1 MTAASASTTRRA
13 TAWDLFV
20 LNACWIG
27 LAFMWNSLHGILLP
41 AVLLHYVPDE
51 RKNTILGLLTG
62 AGLVIAMIVQPVSG
76 AISDRWAS
84 RWGRRRPLIVIGVLF
99 DFVFLTILAL
109 AGGVPALALGY
120 LGLQISSNLAHG
132 PMQGLLPDRVPPGEL
147 GRGSALKNS
156 FDIAGMIV
164 ALLFMGRL
172 FSPEAT
178 RLDGSAGLVIAVL
191 AVSTGITVLWAR
203 EESSLHPVRAESPGP
218 AGRGGL
224 PKGLDVGESL
234 REMARIDWRKNTSFA
249 WLVGV
254 RLVFFLGVYGVQA
267 FAQYYV
273 RDVLRVENFVQTTGD
288 LLAAIVLGILAFSFI
303 SGFLSDRVGPKPL
316 HVAAAVLAAVGSVL
330 MLMARTPTTALIFG
344 GVLGAGVGVFLT
356 ANWALLNQLAPQ
368 AEAGKFMG
376 LTNLATAGGGALA
389 RLFGP
394 AIDGL
399 NLLQPG
405 ANLGY
410 SFLFISSA
418 VFAVLSAF
426 ILRKVTTP
434 QTNS

>member
-1 MTAASASTTRRA
+1 MHLASASSTRRA
-13 TAWDLFV
+13 SAWDLFA
-20 LNACWIG
+20 LNVCWIG
-27 LAFMWNSLHGILLP
+27 LAFMWNSLHNILLP

-62 AGLVIAMIVQPVSG
+62 AGLVIAMVVQPVSG

-84 RWGRRRPLIVIGVLF
+84 RWGRRRPLIVIGLLF
-99 DFVFLTILAL
+99 DFVFLGILAF
-109 AGGVPALALGY
+109 AGGIPALAIGY

-132 PMQGLLPDRVPPGEL
+132 PMQGLLPDRVPPDEL

-156 FDIAGMIV
+156 FDIGGMIV

-178 RLDGSAGLVIAVL
+178 RLGGSAGIVIAVM
-191 AVSTGITVLWAR
+191 AVSTGITVWWAR
-203 EESSLHPVRAESPGP
+203 EESSLH
-218 AGRGGL
+218 L
-224 PKGLDVGESL
+224 PKGRSVGESL
-234 REMARIDWRKNTSFA
+234 KEMARIDWRKNASFA
-249 WLVGV
+249 WLVVV
-254 RLVFFLGVYGVQA
+254 RLVFFLGVYGIQA

-273 RDVLRVENFVQTTGD
+273 RDVLKAENFVQVTGD
-288 LLAAIVLGILAFSFI
+288 LLAAIVFGILAFSFI

-316 HVAAAVLAAVGSVL
+316 HVAAALLAAVGSVL

-356 ANWALLNQLAPQ
+356 ANWALLNQLAPPE
-368 AEAGKFMG
+368 EAGKFMG

-418 VFAVLSAF
+418 VFAVISAL
-426 ILRKVTTP
+426 ILRRVVAP
-434 QTNS
+434 QKKGETSVQSV

>member
-1 MTAASASTTRRA
+1 
-13 TAWDLFV
+13 
-20 LNACWIG
+20 
-27 LAFMWNSLHGILLP
+27 
-41 AVLLHYVPDE
+41 
-51 RKNTILGLLTG
+51 
-62 AGLVIAMIVQPVSG
+62 VIAMVVQPVSG

-84 RWGRRRPLIVIGVLF
+84 RWGRRRPLIVIGLLF
-99 DFVFLTILAL
+99 DFVFLGILAF
-109 AGGVPALALGY
+109 AGGIPALAIGY

-132 PMQGLLPDRVPPGEL
+132 PMQGLLPDRVPPDEL

-156 FDIAGMIV
+156 FDIGGMIV

-178 RLDGSAGLVIAVL
+178 RLGGSAGIVIAVM
-191 AVSTGITVLWAR
+191 AVSTGITVWWAR
-203 EESSLHPVRAESPGP
+203 EESSLH
-218 AGRGGL
+218 L
-224 PKGLDVGESL
+224 PKGRSVGESL
-234 REMARIDWRKNTSFA
+234 KEMARIDWRKNASFA
-249 WLVGV
+249 WLVVV
-254 RLVFFLGVYGVQA
+254 RWVFFLGVYGIQA

-273 RDVLRVENFVQTTGD
+273 RDVLKAENFVQVTGD
-288 LLAAIVLGILAFSFI
+288 LLAAIVFGILAFSFI

-316 HVAAAVLAAVGSVL
+316 HVAAALLAAVGSVL

-356 ANWALLNQLAPQ
+356 ANWALLNQLAPPE
-368 AEAGKFMG
+368 EAGKFMG

-418 VFAVLSAF
+418 VFAVISALL
-426 ILRKVTTP
+426 LRKVIAP
-434 QTNS
+434 QRSIVH